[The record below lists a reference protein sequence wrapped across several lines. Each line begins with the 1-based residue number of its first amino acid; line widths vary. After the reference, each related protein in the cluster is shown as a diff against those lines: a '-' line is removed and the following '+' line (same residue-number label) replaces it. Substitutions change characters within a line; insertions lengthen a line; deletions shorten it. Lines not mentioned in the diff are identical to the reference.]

1 MSAASEY
8 VSAVLTPTLQPA
20 LIALCRAR
28 PPDPITWLAEYLLAN
43 KPQPPLFS
51 VTEAFKEAAIRVFMM
66 ADDDGSGSLSFN
78 EVKVIAER
86 QQEAKQILRHL
97 DTDKDGTISLQEW
110 VTFFMALF
118 SDARPVAEFLLEK
131 AAFLIFERDFMLTC
145 RMLFEEF
152 DRDKSMT
159 LDLAEVQMAIGDDEQ
174 GAEFMKFADAS
185 GDNALGVDEWM
196 TFFFNFWRANPQVAR
211 ANVGFLMGQAAALRM
226 MPPMPP
232 SEADR
237 KLAEA
242 ISSEE
247 GRAELK
253 ALFSTLDKDGDG
265 KVTKKEWG
273 KALSK
278 NKDLVSKFFGGQTL
292 KEIGKQFARIDADG
306 SGDLT
311 WDEFV
316 SGLASLNVAQQLAGA
331 LSTEEGKKEL
341 KALFDALDK
350 DGDGKVT
357 SKEWGSAIS
366 KNKEIL
372 AKFFGGASIKEIGA
386 AFKRLDADGS
396 KDLTWDEFVAGA
408 MALAAQ

>member
-1 MSAASEY
+1 MKK
-8 VSAVLTPTLQPA
+8 A
-20 LIALCRAR
+20 LI
-28 PPDPITWLAEYLLAN
+28 TG
-43 KPQPPLFS
+43 
-51 VTEAFKEAAIRVFMM
+51 VTGQ
-66 ADDDGSGSLSFN
+66 DGSYL
-78 EVKVIAER
+78 
-86 QQEAKQILRHL
+86 
-97 DTDKDGTISLQEW
+97 
-110 VTFFMALF
+110 
-118 SDARPVAEFLLEK
+118 AEFLLEK

-278 NKDLVSKFFGGQTL
+278 NKVRA
-292 KEIGKQFARIDADG
+292 FARQ
-306 SGDLT
+306 
-311 WDEFV
+311 
-316 SGLASLNVAQQLAGA
+316 NVDRSPAG
-331 LSTEEGKKEL
+331 
-341 KALFDALDK
+341 
-350 DGDGKVT
+350 
-357 SKEWGSAIS
+357 
-366 KNKEIL
+366 
-372 AKFFGGASIKEIGA
+372 
-386 AFKRLDADGS
+386 
-396 KDLTWDEFVAGA
+396 
-408 MALAAQ
+408 